1 MLFSAFRRAL
11 VLILCFTALAA
22 AAPPKKKPGMPRRG
36 PVDWS
41 DEVRFDFQEMPLRE
55 AFRLFAESEG
65 FAFFLDRRV
74 DTEIPVTCSVDPA
87 PLLPAMIELAESA
100 GLEAAAFGKSLLY
113 VGPKGSAGELLLLA
127 SAHRGELASLETG
140 YTPEKR
146 EGVIV
151 PGELLKE
158 TAAAAGVQ
166 WTGLGLMPFD
176 CWRADGL
183 APLSYR
189 ELYTLVLI
197 GYGVD
202 YQVEGDEAKP
212 KLKPVKIDREKIVT
226 RQWPEGEMPEIGP
239 DRAEEI
245 TRTPIRGEVRVSGPF
260 GVMAGLEYQASKN
273 RAKRMAASPRPERD
287 RQDDDF
293 PGGAERFVSG
303 EVRQVT
309 LASLSETLKKEL
321 GIELRLD
328 PSLDAMGITFE
339 TRVSC
344 KFSRSDAADAVK
356 IIANRLGV
364 DFRFQGKNA
373 ILLKK

>member
-1 MLFSAFRRAL
+1 MVL
-11 VLILCFTALAA
+11 VLCFTALAA
-22 AAPPKKKPGMPRRG
+22 AAPPKKKPGMARRG
-36 PVDWS
+36 PVNWS

-74 DTEIPVTCSVDPA
+74 DTEIPVTFSADLA
-87 PLLPAMIELAESA
+87 PLLPAMIGLAESA
-100 GLEAAAFGKSLLY
+100 GLEAAVFGKSLLY

-127 SAHRGELASLETG
+127 SAHRGELPSLESG
-140 YTPEKR
+140 YTPEKQ
-146 EGVIV
+146 EGVII
-151 PGELLKE
+151 PRDLLKE

-166 WTGLGLMPFD
+166 WTGLDLMPFD

-183 APLSYR
+183 TPLSYR

-202 YQVEGDEAKP
+202 YRAEGEKTKP
-212 KLKPVKIDREKIVT
+212 KLKPVKIDREKTVT
-226 RQWPEGEMPEIGP
+226 RQWPEGEMPEIDP
-239 DRAEEI
+239 DRAGEI
-245 TRTPIRGEVRVSGPF
+245 TRTPIRSEVRVSGPLR
-260 GVMAGLEYQASKN
+260 VMAELEY
-273 RAKRMAASPRPERD
+273 RAAKKRAEKMAESLRLEREPRFEGG
-287 RQDDDF
+287 
-293 PGGAERFVSG
+293 PGGPAGADRRVSG

-339 TRVSC
+339 TRISC
-344 KFSRSDAADAVK
+344 KFRQSDAADAAR
-356 IIANRLGV
+356 IIANQLGA
-364 DFRFQGKNA
+364 DFRLQGKNA

>member
-11 VLILCFTALAA
+11 VAVLCFTALAA
-22 AAPPKKKPGMPRRG
+22 AVPPKKKPGMPRRG

-41 DEVRFDFQEMPLRE
+41 GEVHFDFQEIPLRD

-74 DTEIPVTCSVDPA
+74 DTEIPVTCSVDSA

-127 SAHRGELASLETG
+127 SAHRGELPSLETG

-151 PGELLKE
+151 PGDLLKE
-158 TAAAAGVQ
+158 TASAPGVQ

-176 CWRADGL
+176 CWRADEL

-202 YQVEGDEAKP
+202 YQVEGDNAKP
-212 KLKPVKIDREKIVT
+212 KLKPVKIDREKVVT
-226 RQWPEGEMPEIGP
+226 RQWPEDEMPEIGP
-239 DRAEEI
+239 DLASEI
-245 TRTPIRGEVRVSGPF
+245 TRTPIRGEVRVSGPL
-260 GVMAGLEYQASKN
+260 GVMAGLEYQAAKN
-273 RAKRMAASPRPERD
+273 RAKRMAASPRPERGQRSGD
-287 RQDDDF
+287 G
-293 PGGAERFVSG
+293 PGEAERYISG
-303 EVRQVT
+303 EVRQAT

-321 GIELRLD
+321 GIELKLD
-328 PSLDAMGITFE
+328 PSLDAMGVTFE
-339 TRVSC
+339 TRISC
-344 KFSRSDAADAVK
+344 KFRQADAAGAVK
-356 IIANRLGV
+356 IIANQLGA
-364 DFRFQGKNA
+364 DFRFQGKTA